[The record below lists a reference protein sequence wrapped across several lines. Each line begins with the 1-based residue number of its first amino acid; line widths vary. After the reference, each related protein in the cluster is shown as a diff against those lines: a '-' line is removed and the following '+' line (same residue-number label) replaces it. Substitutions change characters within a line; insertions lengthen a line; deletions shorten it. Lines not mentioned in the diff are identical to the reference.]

1 MEAMGTK
8 TYLDSDVA
16 LSGTVFRP
24 IGPARAAV
32 AVYPTIMNPTPAV
45 ETKAR
50 LLADA
55 GFIVMMCDFY
65 GATPTDFA
73 EAVALSTELRSA
85 SSRYRRR
92 LHAGLNAL
100 REEAGS
106 LPLLAIGFCMG
117 GQAVLELARDG
128 ADLAAVTSF
137 HGLLD
142 TREPAVPGMVKS
154 RILVCHGDADTLVP
168 RSHVIAFWE
177 EMDRAGADW
186 HFHSY
191 SGVPHGFT
199 NPNPPPA
206 WGSPAYDSSADRQSW
221 SAMLSFFDEVL
232 A

>member
-1 MEAMGTK
+1 MGTK
-8 TYLDSDVA
+8 TYFDSDVA

-32 AVYPTIMNPTPAV
+32 AVYSTIMNPTPAV
-45 ETKAR
+45 EAKAR

-117 GQAVLELARDG
+117 GQAVLELARDS
-128 ADLAAVTSF
+128 ADLAAVNELSRA
-137 HGLLD
+137 
-142 TREPAVPGMVKS
+142 TRHS
-154 RILVCHGDADTLVP
+154 
-168 RSHVIAFWE
+168 
-177 EMDRAGADW
+177 RAGGPG
-186 HFHSY
+186 Y
-191 SGVPHGFT
+191 GQVPHTGV
-199 NPNPPPA
+199 
-206 WGSPAYDSSADRQSW
+206 SRRCR
-221 SAMLSFFDEVL
+221 
-232 A
+232 